1 MQRVLVLGSPG
12 SGKSTFAHRL
22 AAAAGIPLVSLDAL
36 YWKPGWKPSDTATF
50 KSRVKDAAMN
60 ERWIMDGNYISHAG
74 EFRRDRADTVV
85 WFDLP
90 RHVCMLGILSR
101 IAKGYGRVRPEMAAG
116 CPEQFDL
123 EFLRYVWTFR
133 KEQRPALIAYL
144 DKRRADQQ
152 LLRFTERAEANSY
165 LAGKEA
171 ASAGLH

>member
-1 MQRVLVLGSPG
+1 MQRVLVLGAPG

-22 AAAAGIPLVSLDAL
+22 AATADIPLVSLDAL
-36 YWKPGWKPSDTATF
+36 YWQPGWTPSDPATF

-60 ERWIMDGNYISHAG
+60 ESWIMDGNYISHAG
-74 EFRRDRADTVV
+74 EFRRDRADTIV

-90 RHVCMLGILSR
+90 RYVCMLGILGR

-123 EFLRYVWTFR
+123 EFFRYVWTFC
-133 KEQRPALIAYL
+133 KEQRRALIAYL
-144 DKRRADQQ
+144 DKLRADQR

-165 LAGKEA
+165 LAGNEVT
-171 ASAGLH
+171 SAGIH